1 MPLLLITA
9 CKSLN
14 VDGLAA
20 EAGTARPMERA
31 ATIPIMTAT
40 VVARARRIG
49 RILRAH
55 DGASAG
61 LSAVSM
67 APMRGPVLDW
77 TLAVVG
83 MLLAGWLRWSG
94 IGRLTLWVDEMSSFG
109 MADTGLRQVIPTI
122 LAFDAH
128 PPLYILVVHFTH
140 RLFKLGTVD
149 SLRVPSVIAAILT
162 VGIVYA
168 LARLLVGRF
177 AAVLATAIVTFSPLL
192 VWYSREGRM
201 YALTWLFVMLSYLAL
216 VLAARSGRPVWLL
229 TYGLAVALALYS
241 DISAVMALVPQAAV
255 VGYFWLRDREA
266 RSRWLRIAA
275 AYVAGWILFFPWLA
289 VLPRQLP
296 LVHGVYPGYEPSI
309 ATAWHLLE
317 DMTGLSAGYAA
328 LGVVLVPALLAVV
341 VLLTFLAAI
350 VGAVWLGRSSPLYA
364 AITLSLTLGPALM
377 CAILLLAGSPGVLL
391 PRVMSITPFGLALA
405 VAGTAE
411 LAWRAWRP
419 RRLALAAIGAA
430 AVVIVAGM
438 AVSLRNVEAGGTK
451 GPDWRVVAA
460 QISSRAQP
468 GDVLI
473 YYPYGLKIMVD
484 AYLPRGSHWIKDG
497 TGLWYSPDVV
507 VETNFAKWAEGAPH
521 VWVVYYA
528 ATGIDMPR
536 HDAWLRGH
544 NYQRIDGDPA
554 AGAGILEYVPG

>member
-1 MPLLLITA
+1 MATMQPDDAGAIAVRPRGGSGGELQRWPAIARLFRLHPRGA
-9 CKSLN
+9 VL
-14 VDGLAA
+14 DGTLAA
-20 EAGTARPMERA
+20 
-31 ATIPIMTAT
+31 
-40 VVARARRIG
+40 
-49 RILRAH
+49 
-55 DGASAG
+55 
-61 LSAVSM
+61 
-67 APMRGPVLDW
+67 
-77 TLAVVG
+77 VG

-94 IGRLTLWVDEMSSFG
+94 LGRLTLWVDEMSSFG
-109 MADTGLRQVIPTI
+109 MANTGLRQVIPTI

-128 PPLYILVVHFTH
+128 PPLYILVVHFAH

-149 SLRVPSVIAAILT
+149 SIRVPSVVAAILT
-162 VGIVYA
+162 VGIVYG

-177 AAVLATAIVTFSPLL
+177 AAVLATAIVTLSPLL

-216 VLAARSGRPVWLL
+216 VLAARSERRIWLV

-255 VGYFWLRDREA
+255 VGYFCLRDRA
-266 RSRWLRIAA
+266 GRSRWLGIAA
-275 AYVAGWILFFPWLA
+275 AYVAGWVLFLPWLA

-296 LVHGVYPGYEPSI
+296 LVHGVYPGYEPSL

-328 LGVVLVPALLAVV
+328 VGALVLPALLAVL
-341 VLLTFLAAI
+341 VLVTFLAALM
-350 VGAVWLGRSSPLYA
+350 GAVWLGRSSPLYA
-364 AITLSLTLGPALM
+364 AVTLSLTLGPAVM
-377 CAILLLAGSPGVLL
+377 CVILLLAGSPGVLL

-419 RRLALAAIGAA
+419 RRLASAAIGAA
-430 AVVIVAGM
+430 ALIILTGTAL
-438 AVSLRNVEAGGTK
+438 SLVNVEAGGTK

-460 QISSRAQP
+460 QISRRAQP
-468 GDVLI
+468 GDALI

-484 AYLPRGSHWIKDG
+484 AYLPGDSHWIKDG
-497 TGLWYSPDVV
+497 VGLWYSSDAV
-507 VETNFAKWAEGAPH
+507 VETNFARWAEGAPH
-521 VWVVYYA
+521 VWLVYYA

-536 HDAWLRGH
+536 HDAWLRAHG
-544 NYQRIDGDPA
+544 YQRIDGDVA
-554 AGAGILEYVPG
+554 AGAGLLEYIPD